1 MNVLDAKNM
10 KPVSQRPDIAEAQDW
25 WRGAV
30 IYQIYPRSF
39 RDSSGDG
46 VGDLTGIL
54 NGLDYVATLGVD
66 AVWLSPFF
74 TSPMA
79 DFGYDVA
86 DYCGVDP
93 IFGTLSDFDRIIEKA
108 HRLGLKIII
117 DQVYSHSSDQ
127 HAWFSESREN
137 RTNPKAD
144 WYVWAD
150 PKADGSPPNN
160 WQSVFGGGAWGWD
173 SRRQQYFLHN
183 FLRSQPDL
191 NLHNRDVQDALL
203 DVGRFWLDRGVDG
216 FRLDALNFAMHDP
229 QLRDNPPA
237 PRDGRPLTRP
247 FEYQLHIYNQSH
259 PDIPKFLERIRQM
272 TNEYDGIFTVAE
284 VGGPEPLGEMKA
296 FTANGTRLNSAY
308 NFSFLYA
315 DKLSTAMTKSAVDA
329 WGGEEGE
336 GWPSWAFSNHDAPR
350 AVSRWADEDHTAQA
364 AKLYAMLLMS
374 LRGNAFLYQGEEL
387 GLPQSLVPFEAL
399 KDPEA
404 IANWPSTLGRDG
416 ARTPLP
422 WEDTAPNAGFS
433 NAKPWLPADPRHS
446 ALAINVQEQDDQ
458 STLHFVR
465 NLIAIRKSAASLR
478 NGECAF
484 IEGVDDLLAFYRISK
499 DEEALCVFNLGSKPL
514 TWRPLSEQRFKRII
528 DVGFGADDKG
538 LPETLPALS
547 GYIALRQN

>member
-1 MNVLDAKNM
+1 MNVLDAKNV
-10 KPVSQRPDIAEAQDW
+10 KPASKRPDIAEAQDW

-46 VGDLTGIL
+46 VGDLVGIL
-54 NGLDYVATLGVD
+54 DGLDYVATLGVD

-93 IFGTLSDFDRIIEKA
+93 TFGTLADFDRIIEKA

-127 HAWFSESREN
+127 HAWFTESREN
-137 RTNPKAD
+137 RTNTKAD

-229 QLRDNPPA
+229 QLRDNPPS

-284 VGGPEPLGEMKA
+284 VGGPEPLGEMKE
-296 FTANGTRLNSAY
+296 FTVNGKRLNSAY

-315 DKLSTAMTKSAVDA
+315 DKLTTTMTKSAVGA
-329 WGGEEGE
+329 WKGEKGE

-387 GLPQSLVPFEAL
+387 GLPQAHVPFEAL

-422 WEDTAPNAGFS
+422 WVNTAPNAGFS
-433 NAKPWLPADPRHS
+433 NAIPWLPTDPRHS

-458 STLHFVR
+458 STLQFVR
-465 NLIAIRKSAASLR
+465 KLIAIRKMAASLR

-484 IEGVDDLLAFYRISK
+484 VEGVDDLLAFYRISNN
-499 DEEALCVFNLGSKPL
+499 EEALCVFNLGSKPL
-514 TWRPLSEQRFKRII
+514 SWRPLSEQRFKRII

>member
-1 MNVLDAKNM
+1 V
-10 KPVSQRPDIAEAQDW
+10 KPVSQRSDIADAQDW

-39 RDSSGDG
+39 RDSNGDG

-54 NGLDYVATLGVD
+54 DGLDYLASLGVD
-66 AVWLSPFF
+66 AIWLSPFF

-86 DYCGVDP
+86 DYCDVDP
-93 IFGTLSDFDRIIEKA
+93 TFGTLSDFDRIIEKA

-127 HAWFSESREN
+127 HTWFSESREN

-237 PRDGRPLTRP
+237 PRDGRPLTRS
-247 FEYQLHIYNQSH
+247 FDYQLHIYNQSH
-259 PDIPKFLERIRQM
+259 PDIPKFLERIRLM

-284 VGGPEPLGEMKA
+284 VVGPEPLGEMKK
-296 FTANGTRLNSAY
+296 FTANGKRLNSAY

-315 DKLSTAMTKSAVDA
+315 DKLSAAMTKSAMSD
-329 WGGEEGE
+329 WTGEEGE

-350 AVSRWADEDHTAQA
+350 AVSRWADENYTAQA
-364 AKLYAMLLMS
+364 AKLYAMLLMC

-387 GLPQSLVPFEAL
+387 GLPQAHVPFEAL

-404 IANWPSTLGRDG
+404 IANWPMTLGRDG

-422 WEDTAPNAGFS
+422 WEDTAANAGFS
-433 NAKPWLPADPRHS
+433 DAKPWLPMDPRHS
-446 ALAINVQEQDDQ
+446 ALAINIQERDDQ

-465 NLIAIRKSAASLR
+465 KLIAIRTNAASLR
-478 NGECAF
+478 KGECAF
-484 IEGVDDLLAFYRISK
+484 IEGSDCLLAFYRLSK
-499 DEEALCVFNLGSKPL
+499 DDEALCVFNLDSTPL
-514 TWRPLSEQRFKRII
+514 TWRPPNEQRFKRII
-528 DVGFGADDKG
+528 DVGIDTDNKG

-547 GYIALRQN
+547 GYIALYQN